1 MQRDD
6 IKAQDIQNQ
15 INFEKLLEEQ
25 LLNSQSNE
33 RSESRLYK
41 ESVMKVYN
49 IDDKLSTINEMNV
62 NYENDSIFQ
71 PK

>member
-1 MQRDD
+1 MDPD
-6 IKAQDIQNQ
+6 SIIQ